1 MLSAGGST
9 VARRVRVGAGGKVA
23 FQVSVDP
30 DISPSLSRADMLQ
43 RAFELVTREV
53 LSDGQL

>member
-1 MLSAGGST
+1 M
-9 VARRVRVGAGGKVA
+9 A

-30 DISPSLSRADMLQ
+30 VISPSLSRADMLQ

-53 LSDGQL
+53 LSNGQL